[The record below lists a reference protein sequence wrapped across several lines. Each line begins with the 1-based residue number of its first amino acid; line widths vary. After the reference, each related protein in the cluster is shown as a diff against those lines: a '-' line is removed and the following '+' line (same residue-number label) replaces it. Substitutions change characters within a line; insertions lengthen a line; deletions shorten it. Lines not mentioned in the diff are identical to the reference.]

1 MGSRLEF
8 ILQSSLFSVI
18 TCALLLLLPS
28 GVVAKH
34 GGFDVGVVL
43 DLPSAVGKTT
53 LTCINMA
60 LSDFYAAYPNSTTR
74 LRLHP
79 RDSTGDVVHAASAA
93 VDLMM
98 NEKVQAIVGP
108 QTSVEAMFLADL
120 GTRSRVPVISF
131 SATSPSV
138 SPKEKSYF
146 VRAAPNDADQAEP
159 IAAVV
164 GAFGWKRVVVV
175 YEDTNIGSGP
185 MPSLFDALKD
195 VKARVPYRLVV
206 SPTASKEGIL
216 KDLYK
221 LKTMQT
227 RVFVVHMGSSLASR
241 FFPLAME
248 AEMMSAGYAWIITE
262 GLAELLDS
270 VDAAVVHSM
279 QGVIAVKP
287 YIAESKVL
295 GDFKRRWR
303 KKFLLE
309 NPDSLLSEPSTI
321 GLRAYDT
328 IWALAKVAETLGVV
342 SARYAVTDIADTSSD
357 MALLG
362 TSEAGPEILDSLLNT
377 TFDGLSGNFRL
388 INGELRTSAYE
399 VVNLIGTSQREV
411 GFWTPP
417 RGLSRHL
424 DWSDQRERS
433 TSRENLGLIIWPG
446 ESTVVPKGWV
456 EPVGEE
462 KIRVGIPK
470 ESGFDLIMKTDYQ
483 LSTNMTIAS
492 GFVIEVFEEAVKKL
506 PYAIP
511 LEYVAYEGSYDSL
524 VKQIALQKF
533 DAVVGDI
540 TITYD
545 RSLSVDF
552 TLPYTGRGVAMAVP
566 AKDQRGENGWIFLK
580 PMVLELWLAAGAF
593 FVFTGAI
600 VWVLEHRVN
609 NGFRGPRAS
618 QIGSVFYFSF
628 STLVFAHKEKVVS
641 NLSRVVVIV
650 WLFVVLVLTSS
661 YTASLASM
669 FTVRRLQP
677 KYSDINDL
685 RRNGES
691 VGYPKGS
698 FVEKVLKDLGFH
710 ETQMKG
716 YLTPEEYK
724 MALAKGSK
732 NGGVSAIVDEIPY
745 LRVFIKDQCSSYT
758 ITDLI
763 HNTEGF
769 GYAFPKGSPL
779 AIDLSRSIL
788 NMTGSNKIL
797 EIENRWFREYSS
809 CAEKESD
816 ISLNILDFKSFWGLF
831 FITGLASTTSFL
843 VFIVSFLRKNWE
855 PLSREVSGM
864 SLRQK
869 IFAIFEHF
877 DREDLPPT
885 ASPRSCSVSKAERT
899 EPYRSGSESPFCMSN
914 NSYIQG
920 NLSPDLVSSSC
931 VGTPYHSQRS

>member
-34 GGFDVGVVL
+34 GGFD
-43 DLPSAVGKTT
+43 TT

-175 YEDTNIGSGP
+175 YEDTNSG
-185 MPSLFDALKD
+185 
-195 VKARVPYRLVV
+195 LVRCPPGRAV
-206 SPTASKEGIL
+206 GFCG
-216 KDLYK
+216 
-221 LKTMQT
+221 
-227 RVFVVHMGSSLASR
+227 RCCC
-241 FFPLAME
+241 PLNA
-248 AEMMSAGYAWIITE
+248 
-262 GLAELLDS
+262 
-270 VDAAVVHSM
+270 
-279 QGVIAVKP
+279 GVIAVKP

-456 EPVGEE
+456 EP
-462 KIRVGIPK
+462 

-552 TLPYTGRGVAMAVP
+552 TLPYTGRGVAMAC
-566 AKDQRGENGWIFLK
+566 QRRTSGRE
-580 PMVLELWLAAGAF
+580 WLDLPQADGAGALAGGGGF
-593 FVFTGAI
+593 LRLHGAI
-600 VWVLEHRVN
+600 VW
-609 NGFRGPRAS
+609 GPRAS

-724 MALAKGSK
+724 MALANGSK
-732 NGGVSAIVDEIPY
+732 NGGVSAI
-745 LRVFIKDQCSSYT
+745 DQCSSYT

-877 DREDLPPT
+877 DREDLPPQLLPE
-885 ASPRSCSVSKAERT
+885 AS
-899 EPYRSGSESPFCMSN
+899 FCMSN

-931 VGTPYHSQRS
+931 VGSPYHSQRS